1 MEIIAEEKGIDR
13 NSHSHL
19 HLPMQS
25 QIALMFMAVM
35 VMFAVFASLL
45 NSLIIT
51 NNFEDEL
58 GEKAEKYMQYIF
70 NGYIESIAKPKSPD
84 FKDNLKK
91 ILRDEGVLSIS
102 LHDKN
107 TGYILNVGKKN
118 IIHQSVFKHNNEN
131 NLSVN
136 TYDDIRYYNYFV
148 PEEYK
153 TDYKNKEN
161 SVRKKGSKITYLQN
175 DLNYILLGFDS
186 KMVSSTA
193 LNAFVWTFL
202 LTMIAAICMM
212 FIAVVVIRRF
222 TKPFDRLSSA
232 MANAQLGERGVR
244 VKPDGASEVYSM
256 GIAFNSMISVL
267 ERREDRL
274 ITQKSKLEDEI
285 HERLSAE
292 LKLKNTTSRL
302 QAIFQNAADGIVVV
316 SSESEIISI
325 NPSAENIYGYKE
337 GELVGQNFRKIM
349 EERFIQMV
357 FSICKEGDSN
367 NFDNEYKTLALT
379 KSGRKIPIEMS
390 VSHMLHSGVEN
401 FLVIV
406 RDISDRIKAEEE
418 LNNYRIHLEAMVEE
432 QTKDIAKSRDS
443 AKAGERA
450 MSAFLSN
457 MSHELRT
464 PMHGVLS
471 FASIALKKID
481 LVSTDKTKEY
491 LSEIKSSGEHLLDI
505 INDLLDLSKLK
516 SGKMLYHRSE
526 KSFVNLVEA
535 MNREMAGLAR
545 DKSITFELEIK
556 GAEFQVCYD
565 EKRMMQV
572 IRNLYANAIKFSL
585 SDVPITIIIDY
596 TQEKKLAFSI
606 FNFGASV
613 PEGEEIKIF
622 DNFSQSSNTAT
633 NAGGTGLGLPICKEI
648 VETGHGGEI
657 WSAPGIKDGAKFIME
672 IPLNIDLSDTP
683 DYKEARHF

>member
-13 NSHSHL
+13 NPHSHL

-35 VMFAVFASLL
+35 VLFAVFASLL
-45 NSLIIT
+45 NSHIIT

-58 GEKAEKYMQYIF
+58 EEKAEKYMQYIF
-70 NGYIESIAKPKSPD
+70 NGYIENIANPDRPD

-91 ILRDEGVLSIS
+91 ILREEGVLSIS

-107 TGYILNVGKKN
+107 TGYILNIGNK
-118 IIHQSVFKHNNEN
+118 IQLHQSVFKRNNSD
-131 NLSVN
+131 NLSVI
-136 TYDDIRYYNYFV
+136 TYDNIRYYIYFV
-148 PEEYK
+148 PDEYK
-153 TDYKNKEN
+153 TDYKKKEN
-161 SVRKKGSKITYLQN
+161 SVEKKDSKTAYLEN
-175 DLNYILLGFDS
+175 DLNYILLAFDS
-186 KMVSSTA
+186 KIVSSTA
-193 LNAFVWTFL
+193 LNSFVWTFL

-212 FIAVVVIRRF
+212 FIAVIVIRRF
-222 TKPFDRLSSA
+222 TKPFYRLSNA

-274 ITQKSKLEDEI
+274 ITQKNKLEDEI
-285 HERLSAE
+285 NERLSAE

-302 QAIFQNAADGIVVV
+302 QAIFKNAADGIIVV
-316 SSESEIISI
+316 SSEYEIISI
-325 NPSAENIYGYKE
+325 NPSAEKIYGYNE
-337 GELVGQNFRKIM
+337 SELAGHNFRKIM

-367 NFDNEYKTLALT
+367 TIGNDYKTLAFT
-379 KSGRKIPIEMS
+379 KSGSKIPIEMS
-390 VSHMLHSGVEN
+390 VSHMLLSGVES

-418 LNNYRIHLEAMVEE
+418 LNNYRIHLEEMVEE
-432 QTKDIAKSRDS
+432 QTKDIAKSRDL

-481 LVSTDKTKEY
+481 LVSTEKTKEY

-516 SGKMLYHRSE
+516 SGKMLYHHTE
-526 KSFVNLVEA
+526 KCFVNLVEA
-535 MNREMAGLAR
+535 MNREMTGLAE
-545 DKSITFELEIK
+545 DKSITFELEIR
-556 GAEFQVCYD
+556 GAECQVCYD

-596 TQEKKLAFSI
+596 TQEEKLVFSI

-613 PEGEEIKIF
+613 PEGEEIQIF

-648 VETGHGGEI
+648 VESGHGGKI

-672 IPLNIDLSDTP
+672 IPLNINVSDTSGR
-683 DYKEARHF
+683 KEARHL